1 MTGWQLALGGAV
13 MVMGGGLASGMLQIN
28 SIGAGAVLGYLTL
41 ISSVPFAFWSV
52 LLKYNR
58 VSIIAPFNV
67 VMPVAGTVLFAVFQG
82 EDMLGIKYLLAL
94 LLVCSGIVLVNKI
107 KKAG

>member
-1 MTGWQLALGGAV
+1 
-13 MVMGGGLASGMLQIN
+13 MVMGGGLASETLQIN

-41 ISSVPFAFWSV
+41 ISSVTFALWSV

-58 VSIIAPFNV
+58 VSMIAPFNV

-107 KKAG
+107 KKRDNGQPVT

>member
-1 MTGWQLALGGAV
+1 M
-13 MVMGGGLASGMLQIN
+13 
-28 SIGAGAVLGYLTL
+28 
-41 ISSVPFAFWSV
+41 

-58 VSIIAPFNV
+58 VSMIAPFNV
-67 VMPVAGTVLFAVFQG
+67 VMPVAGMVLFAVFQG

>member
-1 MTGWQLALGGAV
+1 M
-13 MVMGGGLASGMLQIN
+13 
-28 SIGAGAVLGYLTL
+28 
-41 ISSVPFAFWSV
+41 
-52 LLKYNR
+52 
-58 VSIIAPFNV
+58 IAPFNV
-67 VMPVAGTVLFAVFQG
+67 VMPVAGTVLSAVFQG

>member
-1 MTGWQLALGGAV
+1 
-13 MVMGGGLASGMLQIN
+13 MVMGGDLASGTLQIN

-58 VSIIAPFNV
+58 VSMIAPFNV
-67 VMPVAGTVLFAVFQG
+67 VMPVAGTVLSAVWVKICWASIICLPCCWSVRG
-82 EDMLGIKYLLAL
+82 SCWSIK
-94 LLVCSGIVLVNKI
+94 S
-107 KKAG
+107 KKRDNGQPVT